1 MSKLVYDCLENSPY
15 YSNGEA
21 VNVGVDVENYIE
33 EEDLVVETH
42 KFISSEEEKHKK

>member
-15 YSNGEA
+15 YTNGE

-33 EEDLVVETH
+33 EEDLVVET
-42 KFISSEEEKHKK
+42 